1 MSTDNVQVTV
11 DAEKQKIK
19 IDKRGLSTIAIQ
31 ANNLPSSMTT
41 SQLKVDK
48 NEQDDEIYMSASET
62 NKMATMNQSLPA
74 S

>member
-19 IDKRGLSTIAIQ
+19 IDKRGHSTIAIQ

>member
-1 MSTDNVQVTV
+1 MSSDNVQVTV

-19 IDKRGLSTIAIQ
+19 IDKRGHSTIAIQ
-31 ANNLPSSMTT
+31 ANNLPSSLTT

-62 NKMATMNQSLPA
+62 NKMAAMNQSLPA

>member
-1 MSTDNVQVTV
+1 MSSDNVQVTV

-62 NKMATMNQSLPA
+62 NKMATMNHSLPA

>member
-1 MSTDNVQVTV
+1 MSSDNVQVTV

-19 IDKRGLSTIAIQ
+19 IDKRGHSTIAIQ
-31 ANNLPSSMTT
+31 ANNLPSSLTT

-48 NEQDDEIYMSASET
+48 NKQDDEIYMSASET
-62 NKMATMNQSLPA
+62 NKMAAMNQSLPA

>member
-1 MSTDNVQVTV
+1 MSSENVQVTV

-19 IDKRGLSTIAIQ
+19 INKRGHSTIAIE

-41 SQLKVDK
+41 SQVKVDK
-48 NEQDDEIYMSASET
+48 SEQDDEIYMSATET
-62 NKMATMNQSLPA
+62 NKMATMSQSLPV